1 MDIQQMGRA
10 RRDGKLSQELTIFKP
25 HKGHLSKVET
35 DLVKLAK
42 DKQSCR
48 HQLFCD
54 SYSNERIPIVPLH
67 NCCDFCEN
75 ICDCGTSICPYQH
88 KAFIKVHED
97 QMEKPVSDIV
107 RKLLKQICILLNL
120 YLTDQAGCSYLKADL
135 SIVCQ
140 KA

>member
-1 MDIQQMGRA
+1 MDTFVQQMGRA
-10 RRDGKLSQELTIFKP
+10 GRDGKFSKALIIFKP

-48 HQLFCD
+48 HQLLCD

-67 NCCDFCEN
+67 NCCDFCET

-88 KAFIKVHED
+88 KAFIKVHDPPEFED
-97 QMEKPVSDIV
+97 QMERPISDIV
-107 RKLLKQICILLNL
+107 RKLLKQKLYSLKFIC
-120 YLTDQAGCSYLKADL
+120 SH
-135 SIVCQ
+135 
-140 KA
+140 